1 MDQLPIMTKS
11 AESHHQKPRSIT
23 KSSASFRVT
32 VCCDG
37 SRSAAIDVFILIA
50 LIITFGRLC
59 CGKGLGG
66 KCLYEKKC
74 CISSYQ
80 EIKQCTVSGRD
91 CSSPSHHLPLLI
103 RFSDSTEFEETTE
116 PFLPIP
122 EERFRFRNHSELL
135 GLANP
140 NTHFPVV
147 EDMIWFK
154 SWWMSS

>member
-32 VCCDG
+32 VCCDR
-37 SRSAAIDVFILIA
+37 SRSAAIDV
-50 LIITFGRLC
+50 RLC

-91 CSSPSHHLPLLI
+91 CSSPSTSPVSPLT
-103 RFSDSTEFEETTE
+103 SADS
-116 PFLPIP
+116 
-122 EERFRFRNHSELL
+122 
-135 GLANP
+135 
-140 NTHFPVV
+140 V
-147 EDMIWFK
+147 
-154 SWWMSS
+154 

>member
-50 LIITFGRLC
+50 LIITFGFLIIPFS
-59 CGKGLGG
+59 KF
-66 KCLYEKKC
+66 
-74 CISSYQ
+74 I
-80 EIKQCTVSGRD
+80 TVKALVDETVAHRPRP
-91 CSSPSHHLPLLI
+91 PSHHLPLLI

-154 SWWMSS
+154 CWWMSS